1 MPPPGYSKETY
12 RPVVLVSCG
21 SFNPPT
27 NMHLRMLELATEAMV
42 KVRVAALAA
51 STRRPACTC
60 ACWSWQQ
67 RPCMAKARV
76 AALAA
81 PALLLSGGRPRCRL
95 PWCTLP
101 PPGSQGL
108 ARAVHALACAACPP
122 LLLGQRTAWAPPQA
136 GSDVL
141 GCYLSPVNDTYWKKG
156 LAPGTQRVA
165 MCQLAAADS
174 GAHGSNALPAPA
186 VAAHRPGAHSCRR
199 HNHV

>member
-1 MPPPGYSKETY
+1 
-12 RPVVLVSCG
+12 
-21 SFNPPT
+21 
-27 NMHLRMLELATEAMV
+27 MHLRMLELATEAMHGQGAGSGTGSA
-42 KVRVAALAA
+42 RPAALG
-51 STRRPACTC
+51 RP
-60 ACWSWQQ
+60 
-67 RPCMAKARV
+67 
-76 AALAA
+76 
-81 PALLLSGGRPRCRL
+81 PALPAAVVH
-95 PWCTLP
+95 PP

-174 GAHGSNALPAPA
+174 GAHGSYALPAPA